1 MAGTHTKAVLN
12 KLTKQELVQLY
23 LNTEGNMG
31 SEISA
36 VK

>member
-12 KLTKQELVQLY
+12 KLTKQELVQLF
-23 LNTEGNMG
+23 LNTEANMG